1 MKKQEKK
8 FLYDV
13 INNADQTG
21 INSVDKYITTLPVDI
36 SDIIK
41 KLDYPG
47 QHDTNLLYSVFDQ
60 MFYGP
65 KLYYKLFKKQSKFS
79 GLGFIE
85 NDVNLLK
92 KDLITKL
99 MKKFKNK
106 LAIVTGRGMESI
118 RYTLGDL
125 LKEFDLKNSVFLEDE
140 PRDLAKPNPE
150 SLIRSINGLDSSCC
164 LYVGDSMEDYI
175 MATKATEKGFDTIFC
190 AIFGTSK
197 SLESKRSFFEQ
208 KNTPMILQSIDLLP
222 KALNLV

>member
-1 MKKQEKK
+1 
-8 FLYDV
+8 
-13 INNADQTG
+13 
-21 INSVDKYITTLPVDI
+21 
-36 SDIIK
+36 
-41 KLDYPG
+41 
-47 QHDTNLLYSVFDQ
+47 
-60 MFYGP
+60 
-65 KLYYKLFKKQSKFS
+65 
-79 GLGFIE
+79 
-85 NDVNLLK
+85 
-92 KDLITKL
+92 

-150 SLIRSINGLDSSCC
+150 SLIRSINGLDSSYC

-190 AIFGTSK
+190 AIFGTNK